1 MEWIGP
7 LISGVAVVLVAVIEG
22 VAARERKHIKED
34 RERTERR
41 ATVRSE
47 ESRLSMELMAA
58 SCALSLV
65 MAKKLTGQHTNGD
78 VEEAMQKATTAQEE
92 YAEFLRSVASRQV
105 SKV

>member
-22 VAARERKHIKED
+22 MAARERKQIKED

-41 ATVRSE
+41 AAVRAE

-58 SCALSLV
+58 SCACLLY
-65 MAKKLTGQHTNGD
+65 T
-78 VEEAMQKATTAQEE
+78 
-92 YAEFLRSVASRQV
+92 SRCV
-105 SKV
+105 

>member
-7 LISGVAVVLVAVIEG
+7 LISGAAVVLVAVIEAA
-22 VAARERKHIKED
+22 AARERKSIRED

-41 ATVRSE
+41 AAVRAE
-47 ESRLSMELMAA
+47 ESRLSMDMMAA
-58 SCALSLV
+58 TCALSLV

-78 VEEAMQKATTAQEE
+78 VEDAMEQAKDAQGE
-92 YAEFLRSVASRQV
+92 YADFLRSVTSKQV

>member
-22 VAARERKHIKED
+22 MAARERKQIKED

-41 ATVRSE
+41 AAVRAE

-65 MAKKLTGQHTNGD
+65 TAKKLAGMHTNGD
-78 VEEAMQKATTAQEE
+78 VEAAMQQATDAQEE
-92 YAEFLRSVASRQV
+92 YAEFLRGVASKQV